1 MITIFPSIY
10 DSEKCPMEDAA
21 AVTADFATQQQSQ
34 SLAEDVPCFFDTR
47 IVDANARPYRNKA
60 PEA

>member
-1 MITIFPSIY
+1 
-10 DSEKCPMEDAA
+10 MEDAA
-21 AVTADFATQQQSQ
+21 AVTADSATQQQSQ

-60 PEA
+60 PKA